1 MATFSGFSAKCFHF
15 VTFIQINC
23 QKDIFQLVICIF
35 IGNLYNMTL
44 RNKLDEVDL
53 KILDIITNN
62 ARIPFKDV
70 AVEVGISRAAV
81 HQRVNRMIELEVIVG
96 SGYHIDPKKVDFRT
110 CTYIG
115 IFLEKGGLFTEV
127 VERLE
132 KIPEIVE
139 CHYTTG
145 QYAIFIKVYAKDNE
159 HLKKIL
165 SGQIQKI
172 PGVASTE
179 TFISLEESFKRT
191 IQVYE

>member
-1 MATFSGFSAKCFHF
+1 MYWKNVKLIPVF
-15 VTFIQINC
+15 
-23 QKDIFQLVICIF
+23 CIF
-35 IGNLYNMTL
+35 IGNLYIMTL

-53 KILDIITNN
+53 KILDIITKN

-70 AVEVGISRAAV
+70 AIEVGISRAAV
-81 HQRVNRMIELEVIVG
+81 HQRVNRMMDLGVIVG

-127 VERLE
+127 VENLE
-132 KIPEIVE
+132 SIPEIVE

-145 QYAIFIKVYAKDNE
+145 AYAIFIKVYAKDNE
-159 HLKKIL
+159 HLKKVL

-191 IQVYE
+191 IQVHE

>member
-1 MATFSGFSAKCFHF
+1 
-15 VTFIQINC
+15 
-23 QKDIFQLVICIF
+23 
-35 IGNLYNMTL
+35 MTL

-53 KILDIITNN
+53 KILDIITKN

-70 AVEVGISRAAV
+70 AADVGVSRAAV
-81 HQRVNRMIELEVIVG
+81 HQRVNRMIELGVIIG
-96 SGYHIDPKKVDFRT
+96 SGYHINPKKVEFRT

-127 VERLE
+127 VEGLKR
-132 KIPEIVE
+132 IPEIVE

-159 HLKKIL
+159 HLKAVL

-172 PGVASTE
+172 PGIGSTE
-179 TFISLEESFKRT
+179 TFISLEESFKRS
-191 IQVYE
+191 IQVYS

>member
-1 MATFSGFSAKCFHF
+1 
-15 VTFIQINC
+15 
-23 QKDIFQLVICIF
+23 
-35 IGNLYNMTL
+35 MTL

-53 KILDIITNN
+53 KILDIITKN

-81 HQRVNRMIELEVIVG
+81 HQRVNRMVELEVIVG
-96 SGYHIDPKKVDFRT
+96 SGYNINPRKVDFRT

-115 IFLEKGGLFTEV
+115 IFLEKGGLFSEV
-127 VERLE
+127 VESL
-132 KIPEIVE
+132 KGIPEIVE

-159 HLKKIL
+159 HLKTVL
-165 SGQIQKI
+165 SGRIQKI

-179 TFISLEESFKRT
+179 TFISLEESFKRA
-191 IQVYE
+191 IQVR